1 MKTKIK
7 IPSNLY
13 MKKRRQKIRKSLLII
28 TFLLFPAVFYY
39 LSPYLIIDGTLKGII
54 SGSFIYF
61 LLLFASALFFGR
73 AYCGWVCPS
82 SGVQDNISQ
91 INDRKITK
99 GNIIK
104 WIIWIPWVS
113 IIILLA
119 VKNGGYTKIDPLYQ
133 TTYGLS
139 IGNVYALITYL
150 LVLALIVIPAFVI
163 GRRSFCHSL
172 CWMAPFMIIGRKLRN
187 LLKFPSLQ
195 LISNSEKCT
204 NCHTCTTNCPMSL
217 PVEIMVN
224 NKEMEHCE
232 CILCGTCVDGCNSNA
247 IDFGFVRRPGY

>member
-1 MKTKIK
+1 MKI
-7 IPSNLY
+7 
-13 MKKRRQKIRKSLLII
+13 RRQKIRKSLLII
-28 TFLLFPAVFYY
+28 TFLLFPAIFYY
-39 LSPYLIIDGTLKGII
+39 LSPYLIIEGTLKGII

-61 LLLFASALFFGR
+61 LLLLAGALLLGR
-73 AYCGWVCPS
+73 AYCGWVCPA
-82 SGVQDNISQ
+82 SGIQDIIIQ
-91 INDRKITK
+91 INIRKIVK
-99 GNIIK
+99 GNLIK

-113 IIILLA
+113 VIIMLA
-119 VKNGGYTKIDPLYQ
+119 IKKGGYTKIDLLYQ

-172 CWMAPFMIIGRKLRN
+172 CWMAPFMIIGRKLGN
-187 LLKFPSLQ
+187 LFKLPSLQ
-195 LISNSEKCT
+195 LISNSEKCS

-217 PVEIMVN
+217 PVEIMVK

-232 CILCGTCVDGCNSNA
+232 CILCGTCVDGCKSNA
-247 IDFGFVRRPGY
+247 IDFGFVRETRSEF